1 MILRRCSTSSLLRFQ
16 FRFIHHDQ
24 IVRSTKS
31 IDTSHWATSDTNP
44 LIKQISARIKA
55 TGPIT
60 VAEFMRES
68 LLNPNHVSKDN
79 QHDRYVIAFFSFQG
93 YYTRHEVFG
102 KKGDFITAPE
112 ISQMFGEVRFF
123 S

>member
-1 MILRRCSTSSLLRFQ
+1 MFLRRCSSSLLRFQ
-16 FRFIHHDQ
+16 LRFIHHDQ

-31 IDTSHWATSDTNP
+31 IDTSQWATSDTNP

-79 QHDRYVIAFFSFQG
+79 QHDRHVI
-93 YYTRHEVFG
+93 VFLRFRVIIHDT
-102 KKGDFITAPE
+102 KYSERKAIL
-112 ISQMFGEVRFF
+112 SQHRKSVKCLVK
-123 S
+123 